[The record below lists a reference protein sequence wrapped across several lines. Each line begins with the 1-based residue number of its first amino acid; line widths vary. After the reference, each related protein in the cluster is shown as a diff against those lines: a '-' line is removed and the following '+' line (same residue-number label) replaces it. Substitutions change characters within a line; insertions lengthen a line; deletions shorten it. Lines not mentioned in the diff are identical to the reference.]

1 MKKIIVPLI
10 ITIIVGL
17 LFCGY
22 FITIISILVQESRS
36 LGMLSVILI
45 IALAGLLFGLIHNLV
60 ERIKEIK
67 EEDKDDLSKY
77 WLHSRKRNRNP

>member
-10 ITIIVGL
+10 ITIITGL
-17 LFCGY
+17 IFCGY
-22 FITIISILVQESRS
+22 FIAIIMALVQESRS
-36 LGMLSVILI
+36 IGILSLILI
-45 IALAGLLFGLIHNLV
+45 IALAGLLFALIYNLI

-77 WLHSRKRNRNP
+77 